1 MTGDTHSRGEGP
13 EFPSAEKLRVYGDVM
28 FLCLRSEHH
37 AQMSVAN
44 LRAAMEPPIELGQFR
59 IFRFDGIPRGMF
71 TWAHLGAEA
80 ETRLVS
86 GQALLPED
94 WNSGGRLWLIDLIAP
109 YPGMTAAMARWV
121 MTRGNLTDGEFLF
134 RRVKNG
140 RETRRIVHVDFRWT
154 DSKARML
161 TNADFG
167 VG

>member
-1 MTGDTHSRGEGP
+1 MTGDTHNRGEGP

-44 LRAAMEPPIELGQFR
+44 LRAAMEPAIETGQFR

-71 TWAHLGAEA
+71 TWAFLDPEA

-86 GQALLPED
+86 GQALLPGD